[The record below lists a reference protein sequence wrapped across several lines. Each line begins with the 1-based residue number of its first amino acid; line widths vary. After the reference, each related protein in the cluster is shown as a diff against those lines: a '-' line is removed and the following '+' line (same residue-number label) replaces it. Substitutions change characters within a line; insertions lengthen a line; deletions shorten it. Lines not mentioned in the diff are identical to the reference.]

1 MASKPSDTSS
11 KEYDPYK
18 KVKLALGIGAAVFV
32 ALILIFGIF
41 VVIPAGNRGVLLTF
55 GKATATLGEGL
66 NFKIPIVQD
75 VAVMSV
81 QTQKYEA
88 DASAASKDLQ
98 DVTTKVALNFHLTED
113 NVLPVY
119 RDLGLDF
126 ASRIIQPAV
135 QESVKASTAQFT
147 AEELITKR
155 PVVKEKIDAMLT
167 ERLGKYGII
176 VDTISI
182 TEFQFSVEF
191 TKSIE
196 MKVVAQQNALK
207 AENDLQ
213 RIKVEAEQ
221 KIASAQAEA
230 ESLRLVNEQLKQ
242 SPLALQLRVVEKWT
256 GQLPMY
262 YVAGG
267 GTNNLMTML
276 PLGTTPSAQ

>member
-1 MASKPSDTSS
+1 MAKQTVGGTGQTSP
-11 KEYDPYK
+11 DPID
-18 KVKLALGIGAAVFV
+18 KVKHALWWGGAALLVLF
-32 ALILIFGIF
+32 LIIGTI
-41 VVIPAGNRGVLLTF
+41 VIIPAGNRGVMLTF
-55 GKATATLGEGL
+55 GKATATVNEGL
-66 NFKIPIVQD
+66 NFKMPLVQS
-75 VAVMSV
+75 VAIMSV

-113 NVLPVY
+113 NVLAVY
-119 RDLGLDF
+119 RDLGVEF

-155 PVVKEKIDAMLT
+155 PLVKEKIDAMLT

-182 TEFQFSVEF
+182 TEFQFSTQF
-191 TKSIE
+191 TQSIE
-196 MKVVAQQNALK
+196 AKVVAQQNALK

-230 ESLRLVNEQLKQ
+230 ESLRLVNEQLKN
-242 SPLALQLRVVEKWT
+242 SPLALQLRIVEKWT
-256 GQLPMY
+256 GILPQY
-262 YVAGG
+262 YVADGKG
-267 GTNNLMTML
+267 SSLMTML
-276 PLGTTPSAQ
+276 PLNAAQ